1 MDLPIDSMVDLD
13 LSSSFFVCLPEGTVY
28 HIPCWFFT
36 KSSSLAMSFH
46 DLEPSGAGCGAH
58 FFTTT
63 APKDLSDLHPGFV
76 LAFAAG
82 RKEADVAIFWGETYG
97 GRRFACV
104 CF

>member
-1 MDLPIDSMVDLD
+1 M
-13 LSSSFFVCLPEGTVY
+13 
-28 HIPCWFFT
+28 FT
-36 KSSSLAMSFH
+36 RGYCISYPMLVFHKILQSGHEFH